1 MKEVLLN
8 YDNLDIKDID
18 EVVVRTKA
26 LIIDDNDNILLG
38 YCNNVYQFPGGH
50 LNDGE
55 TIDECLIREVMEE
68 TGIDIKD
75 IPHKLFMRT
84 TYRTKNY
91 RDTKLNRQN
100 EIYYYIVRTNLK
112 YNKMNTR
119 LDEYEKDGN
128 YTVKEISLKD
138 VYKTLETNKKS
149 HIGKII
155 ADEMIEALKE
165 YNNIK

>member
-1 MKEVLLN
+1 MKEVLIN
-8 YDNLDIKDID
+8 NDNLDISDID

-38 YCNNVYQFPGGH
+38 YCNNIYQFPGGH
-50 LNDGE
+50 MNEGE
-55 TIDECLIREVMEE
+55 TIDECLIREVREE

-91 RDTKLNRQN
+91 RDTNLSRQN
-100 EIYYYIVRTNLK
+100 EIYYFIIRTNLK
-112 YNKMNTR
+112 YNPANTE
-119 LDEYEKDGN
+119 LDDYEKNGN
-128 YTVKEISLKD
+128 YTVREIPLSD
-138 VYKTLETNKKS
+138 VKKVLENNKKS
-149 HIGKII
+149 YIGEII
-155 ADEMIEALKE
+155 YKEMIEALNE